1 MTEHPIPTRI
11 LQVHNR
17 YRKAGGEDI
26 VVDAHRDLLEEAG
39 CQVHRFE
46 VVNPEGRIPAAVR
59 LGVAPW
65 NPMPAN
71 QIRSVVRNWRPQVAH
86 VHNTWFSASP
96 SVIGALRAER
106 VPTVMTLHNYRLTCI
121 NAQLLRNRQPCHLC
135 VGNHPWRGVQFRC
148 YRGSLLASAAAA
160 TTLSLNRMLKTH
172 EKGVNR
178 FLVFTSFQ
186 RDLMIEAGIRPEKL
200 ELVPNFVADP
210 GQRDCEPEASDILLY
225 VGRLSP
231 EKGVDQ
237 LIDAWARVM
246 PAELRMVVVGDGP
259 LRSTLAARRV
269 PGVELRGWVSAEE
282 VRALMLKAR
291 ALLFPTIWYEGQPMV
306 LLEALASGLPVVAPR
321 IGAVASTLDEAAL
334 WVGDAGWEAALKEV
348 SALSDAQLS
357 SLSRAARRR
366 YLDEFTP
373 ADALSRLAEV
383 YWNVLEDSQL

>member
-1 MTEHPIPTRI
+1 
-11 LQVHNR
+11 
-17 YRKAGGEDI
+17 
-26 VVDAHRDLLEEAG
+26 
-39 CQVHRFE
+39 
-46 VVNPEGRIPAAVR
+46 
-59 LGVAPW
+59 
-65 NPMPAN
+65 
-71 QIRSVVRNWRPQVAH
+71 
-86 VHNTWFSASP
+86 
-96 SVIGALRAER
+96 
-106 VPTVMTLHNYRLTCI
+106 
-121 NAQLLRNRQPCHLC
+121 
-135 VGNHPWRGVQFRC
+135 
-148 YRGSLLASAAAA
+148 
-160 TTLSLNRMLKTH
+160 
-172 EKGVNR
+172 
-178 FLVFTSFQ
+178 
-186 RDLMIEAGIRPEKL
+186 MIEAGIRPEKL

-225 VGRLSP
+225 VGRLAP

-321 IGAVASTLDEAAL
+321 IGAVATTLDEAAL
-334 WVGDAGWEAALKEV
+334 WVEDAGWEAALKEV

-366 YLDEFTP
+366 YVNEFTP